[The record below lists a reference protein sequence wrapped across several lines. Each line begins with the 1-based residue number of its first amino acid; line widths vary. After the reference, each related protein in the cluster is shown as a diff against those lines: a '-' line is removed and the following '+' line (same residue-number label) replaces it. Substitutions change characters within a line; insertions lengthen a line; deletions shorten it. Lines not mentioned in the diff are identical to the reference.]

1 MNGTWYGPY
10 ELLRKIAAGGM
21 AEVHLARRWGDSGFY
36 REMVVKRLF
45 PQFAHNPAS
54 LLLFQYEA
62 RVMAELAHPNIPQI
76 FDLGECEDTWYIA
89 MEYVP
94 GVNLAAS

>member
-1 MNGTWYGPY
+1 
-10 ELLRKIAAGGM
+10 M
-21 AEVHLARRWGDSGFY
+21 AEVHLARRWGLPTY

-62 RVMAELAHPNIPQI
+62 RVMAELA
-76 FDLGECEDTWYIA
+76 
-89 MEYVP
+89 
-94 GVNLAAS
+94 